1 VTDLPELRVSDAERD
16 RVALVL
22 RDACA
27 EGRLTLDELAARV
40 GDAYAAKT
48 AGELEAVTRDLPPAP
63 PPQRRRRRA
72 KWLSGVLFGHISRK
86 GRWRVPRFAF
96 VLVGFGDANVDLR
109 HAELHS
115 QAVTLTALVAF
126 GNVDFF
132 VPEGIDVDL
141 VGLTFLGHRREWGED
156 RPPRAGTPFVRIRVI
171 SLFGTSDVWR
181 IPVGATGSY
190 RELTRAIRRR
200 RELNP

>member
-1 VTDLPELRVSDAERD
+1 VSDLPELRVSDADRD

-27 EGRLTLDELAARV
+27 EGRLTLDELSARV
-40 GDAYAAKT
+40 GDAYAAMT
-48 AGELEAVTRDLPPAP
+48 AAELEAVTRDLPPAP
-63 PPQRRRRRA
+63 PAQRKRRRA

-96 VLVGFGDANVDLR
+96 VLVGFGDADIDLR

-115 QAVTLTALVAF
+115 KAVTLTALVAF

-156 RPPRAGTPFVRIRVI
+156 RPPRAGAPFVRIRVV

-190 RELTRAIRRR
+190 RELTRAVRQRAR
-200 RELNP
+200 G